1 MKNILIIGCGP
12 GLGLSLAKI
21 FGANGNHISLI
32 SRNINKLNSYK
43 EILQKNNIPVIV
55 HQADVEQFD
64 TLKKALDKIREKV
77 SHFDVV
83 IYNAA
88 SLRLNDIME
97 DTPEQML
104 KDYKINTLHALETV
118 KYLYPEL
125 KANNGTVL
133 LTGGGFALH
142 PNPRFGSL
150 SMGKA
155 SLRNLSHQLYKKL
168 RRDKI
173 YVGTVTITDFIS
185 KESTKYS
192 PDKIAEQFYNLYLNK
207 SQNET
212 IY

>member
-12 GLGLSLAKI
+12 GLGLSLAKT
-21 FGANGNHISLI
+21 FGMNGNHISLI
-32 SRNINKLNSYK
+32 SRNINKLNGYK
-43 EILQKNNIPVIV
+43 EYLKKNNIPVIV
-55 HQADVEQFD
+55 QNADVENLED
-64 TLKKALDKIREKV
+64 LKNALNKIREKI

-88 SLRLNDIME
+88 SLRLKDVLE

-104 KDYKINTLHALETV
+104 KDYKINTLHALEVV
-118 KYLYPEL
+118 KYLYTEL
-125 KANNGTVL
+125 KANKGTVL

-155 SLRNLSHQLYKKL
+155 ALRNLSHQLYKKL

-173 YVGTVTITDFIS
+173 FVGTVTITDFIN
-185 KESTKYS
+185 KESDKYS
-192 PDKIAEQFYNLYLNK
+192 PDKIAEQFYTLYLNK
-207 SQNET
+207 DQNEI